1 MSNPRSSIESDRQ
14 FANEDI
20 ERMKQLMVD
29 VTLAAIDADPRTAED
44 WQRVNPD
51 PGQLWQFE
59 VSDDGAKYRIE
70 GLAQTWIGIR
80 RESDDIY
87 QANVLF
93 TDGDGD
99 YLLI

>member
-1 MSNPRSSIESDRQ
+1 MTEPRSSIYSDRQ
-14 FANEDI
+14 FTSEDI

-29 VTLAAIDADPRTAED
+29 VTIAAVEANPHTAED
-44 WQRVNPD
+44 WRNVNPD
-51 PGQLWQFE
+51 TGQLWQFE

-80 RESDDIY
+80 RESDETY
-87 QANVLF
+87 QTNVLF
-93 TDGDGD
+93 TDGDSD